1 MIGKVPRNLS
11 QQGNK
16 FFSFTKY
23 FYIIDVISSV
33 SFKSSKVQVLEISK
47 KQPEEKHPKKIIFS
61 FIFMTISD
69 YTFENQFHKFYN
81 FVSFKSSNSKGR
93 RQVLKISEKTSWKT
107 KL

>member
-1 MIGKVPRNLS
+1 M
-11 QQGNK
+11 
-16 FFSFTKY
+16 
-23 FYIIDVISSV
+23 
-33 SFKSSKVQVLEISK
+33 LEISQ

-93 RQVLKISEKTSWKT
+93 RQVFKNKQIKHLEKQDTKKIIFSIKVNN
-107 KL
+107 